1 MKTRMPPFD
10 DAAFEDCYRR
20 TYPLVVSKCRRMVRG
35 HSDAADLAQE
45 VFVRLWNHRTVVLDV
60 RALTAWLYRTSTH
73 LAIDRARRRSLS
85 RDSLQHLEALV
96 GDQNPDD
103 AEGRLASRQELR
115 SMLGSVPTRELEA
128 AVLSR
133 FDRLA
138 HPEIAEVMGVAERT
152 VRRLLE
158 RFDRRTKSIKES
170 AP

>member
-1 MKTRMPPFD
+1 MPPFD

-20 TYPLVVSKCRRMVRG
+20 AYPLVMTKCRRMVRG

-45 VFVRLWNHRTVVLDV
+45 VFVRLWRHRSLVHDV

-73 LAIDRARRRSLS
+73 LAIDRARHRTLS
-85 RDSLQHLEALV
+85 RESLQHLESLV
-96 GDQNPDD
+96 PNQPSAD
-103 AEGRLASRQELR
+103 AEGRLATRQELR
-115 SMLGSVPTRELEA
+115 SMLASIPPRELEA

-138 HPEIAEVMGVAERT
+138 HPEIAEVMGVGERT